1 MGRIQVATSAEFVRV
16 PFCAEEY
23 PYYDAI
29 PSRDPDM
36 VEPLDVL
43 VTVSCE
49 LVHHERR
56 PGPGD
61 PPGTC
66 RGLRAEEPSDVV
78 VGIELDRGLLVGAL
92 LAAGYA
98 VHAINPLSV
107 DRYRDRHRTSGAKS
121 DPGDAKVLADL
132 VRTDRHLHREV
143 AGDSELAEAVK
154 VLARAHQGLIWSR
167 QRQLN
172 QLRNALREFYPA
184 ALEACGTDLA
194 SPEALA
200 VLEVAPTPAEG
211 RSLSTTKIAAA
222 LKRAGRRRRITER
235 AEEIKQAL
243 ATSQLEAP
251 AVLARAYGDVVRST
265 VRIVAEMTAQIHTL
279 EAELEA
285 SFEEH
290 PDAEILRSLPGLGVV
305 LGARV
310 LAEFG
315 DDPDRYADPKARKN
329 YAGTSPITRASG
341 RSKVALARFARNR
354 RLADALQMW
363 AFCSL
368 SCSPGARSYY
378 DAHRARGHTH
388 RRALRSLANRWVG
401 ILHGCLRHGDRYS
414 EERAWPTLTEA
425 AA

>member
-1 MGRIQVATSAEFVRV
+1 MIFVGIDWSESHHDVCVMDADGKVLAKDRIPEGVQGVAQLHE
-16 PFCAEEY
+16 
-23 PYYDAI
+23 
-29 PSRDPDM
+29 M
-36 VEPLDVL
+36 VA
-43 VTVSCE
+43 
-49 LVHHERR
+49 VH
-56 PGPGD
+56 
-61 PPGTC
+61 
-66 RGLRAEEPSDVV
+66 AEEPSDVV

-172 QLRNALREFYPA
+172 QFRNALREFYPA
-184 ALEACGTDLA
+184 ALEAFGTHLA

-265 VRIVAEMTAQIHTL
+265 VRIVAEMTAQIDAL
-279 EAELEA
+279 AAELEA
-285 SFEEH
+285 RFEEH

-329 YAGTSPITRASG
+329 YAGTSPITKASG

-368 SCSPGARSYY
+368 SCSPGARRYY

-388 RRALRSLANRWVG
+388 RRAIRSLANRWVG
-401 ILHGCLRHGDRYS
+401 ILHGCLWRRERYS